1 MAEHL
6 YTTKEVAKVRDELL
20 KKQGGRD
27 LITGM
32 NIAKGDAVLDHCHDT
47 QYVRGV
53 LSRPSNV
60 ALGKIENLWK
70 RYLGWWYVGTL
81 ADFLRGCANYLE
93 REQPKE
99 YLHPKFINKL
109 QTQFNTL
116 KEGDKKVI
124 LKMLGQEEGVN
135 GAERKKLFRKGV
147 LKREKTYFEILGAIQ
162 KLKGKQ

>member
-6 YTTKEVAKVRDELL
+6 YTTKEVAKVREELL

-60 ALGKIENLWK
+60 ALGKIENLWM
-70 RYLGWWYVGTL
+70 RV
-81 ADFLRGCANYLE
+81 
-93 REQPKE
+93 
-99 YLHPKFINKL
+99 
-109 QTQFNTL
+109 L
-116 KEGDKKVI
+116 KSLKKSLMI
-124 LKMLGQEEGVN
+124 LLKT
-135 GAERKKLFRKGV
+135 RKKMV
-147 LKREKTYFEILGAIQ
+147 QQKT
-162 KLKGKQ
+162 